1 MDNNLGKYVVFLTF
15 GLKNTYRQIKL
26 KESDSSF
33 RVINA
38 IPDYQQQ
45 MDKLVQQENYLD
57 NITVAGHTQQ
67 EYDEN
72 VQVRRR

>member
-38 IPDYQQQ
+38 IPDY
-45 MDKLVQQENYLD
+45 
-57 NITVAGHTQQ
+57 
-67 EYDEN
+67 
-72 VQVRRR
+72 